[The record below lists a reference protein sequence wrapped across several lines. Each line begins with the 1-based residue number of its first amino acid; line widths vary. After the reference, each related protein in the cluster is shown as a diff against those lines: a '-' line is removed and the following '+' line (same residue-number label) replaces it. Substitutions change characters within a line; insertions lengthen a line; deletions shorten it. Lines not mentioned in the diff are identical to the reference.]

1 MIHTSSAKEA
11 KVPYHVVMDVTPEMA
26 FKWLE
31 ANTRNRPL
39 SQAHI
44 QRLACDMRND
54 RWLLTHQGI
63 AFDIYGLLLDGQHR
77 LWAVIEADKPVT
89 MRVFFDEPCESRKVL
104 DTGERRSNLDVL
116 AISSDIGIVTN
127 RHLATLRAMLAGL
140 SSPSLRLTPGEEG
153 EHFRRHRNAIAFSIA
168 YAGAG
173 GIRGVLSSQVRAVIA
188 RAYYTADEHQLAYF
202 CDVLRSGISTDESD
216 YTILALRNLLID
228 LRRSGNREAARRLRY
243 AKTEWALDA
252 FLRGQV
258 PKRLRGT
265 DIELF
270 PLPEEIVEPVATT
283 EG

>member
-116 AISSDIGIVTN
+116 AISSDIGIVTT

-140 SSPSLRLTPGEEG
+140 SSPSIRLTPGEEG
-153 EHFRRHRNAIAFSIA
+153 EHFRRHRNAIAFA
-168 YAGAG
+168 VTYAGAG
-173 GIRGVLSSQVRAVIA
+173 GMWTCCATWRGSSKSVTSRVRSRKAIRTR
-188 RAYYTADEHQLAYF
+188 RP
-202 CDVLRSGISTDESD
+202 RSGRALATRPWRWQAVTLANCRRWSIPSERPRPHPISAS
-216 YTILALRNLLID
+216 
-228 LRRSGNREAARRLRY
+228 SVNRIFR
-243 AKTEWALDA
+243 
-252 FLRGQV
+252 
-258 PKRLRGT
+258 
-265 DIELF
+265 
-270 PLPEEIVEPVATT
+270 
-283 EG
+283 